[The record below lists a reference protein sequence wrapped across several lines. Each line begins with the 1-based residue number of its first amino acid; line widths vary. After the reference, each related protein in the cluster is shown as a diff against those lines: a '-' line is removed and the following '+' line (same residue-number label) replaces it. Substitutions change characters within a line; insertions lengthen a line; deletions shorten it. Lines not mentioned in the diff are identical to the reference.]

1 MTSAAIF
8 FGTLGWFVVGLLF
21 GGGLN
26 GLADNLPVG
35 DVPRGGN
42 RAEVLLL
49 PRCDYCG
56 ESRRG
61 WRGLAV
67 LQALSGSSVCGQCTA
82 PRKRRD
88 LLVELAMAAALAAL
102 WLRSPGSIAEH
113 FGGAVVLGLFVL
125 TTVIDFEHRLVL
137 MDVSL
142 VGAGLLLMVAGLGG
156 LARVWGALVGAA
168 AAAAVFLVLFLLG
181 FAFLR
186 LMRYQTREAA
196 LGFGDVVL
204 AGLVGLAVGWPAV
217 LLALLLAILG
227 AGAAGLAILVW
238 KAVRRQATQGATM
251 AYGPYLALA
260 AVVVYFFGADLA
272 RLFLRVP

>member
-1 MTSAAIF
+1 MTSAAVF
-8 FGTLGWFVVGLLF
+8 LGTLTWFVVGLLF

-35 DVPRGGN
+35 DVPRGRN
-42 RAEVLLL
+42 RAEALLL

-67 LQALSGSSVCGQCTA
+67 LQALIGGSVCGQCTA

-88 LLVELAMAAALAAL
+88 LLVELVMAAALAAL
-102 WLRSPGSIAEH
+102 WLRSPTSIAEH
-113 FGGAVVLGLFVL
+113 LGGAVALGLFVL

-142 VGAGLLLMVAGLGG
+142 VGAGLLLMVAALGG
-156 LARVWGALVGAA
+156 LARVWGALVGAIA
-168 AAAAVFLVLFLLG
+168 GAVVFLVLFLLG

-186 LMRYQTREAA
+186 LMRYETREAA

-227 AGAAGLAILVW
+227 AGVAGLAILVW
-238 KAVRRQATQGATM
+238 KAIRRQAMQGATM

-260 AVVVYFFGADLA
+260 AIVVYFFGADLA
-272 RLFLRVP
+272 RLFIRVP